1 MKMLQDVTDW
11 FKAEILGDQSLQQE
25 RKKLKSQKDFEKRI
39 NEAARHVCLSDR
51 PKMMG
56 LHILLSA
63 WMAPLSIKSA
73 RILESRKEK
82 SALKMLGK
90 SW

>member
-25 RKKLKSQKDFEKRI
+25 RKKQKSQKDFEKRLMKQLI
-39 NEAARHVCLSDR
+39 MYASPIVLM
-51 PKMMG
+51 MMG

-63 WMAPLSIKSA
+63 WMVPLSIKSA

-82 SALKMLGK
+82 SVLKM
-90 SW
+90 

>member
-51 PKMMG
+51 PNDDG
-56 LHILLSA
+56 TPYPVSA
-63 WMAPLSIKSA
+63 WIAPLSIKSA

-82 SALKMLGK
+82 SALKM
-90 SW
+90 